1 MEFVDFFKII
11 SERRSCRA
19 FKSDPVSEK
28 CIKQIIEAA
37 RWAPSSANSQ
47 PWDVIVVTKAETKA
61 LIQESVKRV
70 IARIKELRDFP
81 FLRTFNANYML
92 EAPVQLVVCGDPRFK
107 YVSMMHDVDED
118 VEQFAMWGSVSMA
131 IQNMLLTAQALGLGS
146 VVFTNFYPSEVRKI
160 LSVPDPLKIIC
171 ILPVGYPA
179 ETKVPPYR
187 RENEEFLH
195 REKFDTSKKRSD
207 ELIEE
212 AHRDPYGVQVK
223 NY

>member
-1 MEFVDFFKII
+1 MEIEDFFKII
-11 SERRSCRA
+11 VERRSCRE
-19 FKSDPVSEK
+19 FKKDPVPDK
-28 CIKQIIEAA
+28 DIQQIVEAA

-47 PWDVIVVTKAETKA
+47 PWDVIVVKNPETKTQ
-61 LIQESVKRV
+61 IQESVKRV
-70 IARIKELRDFP
+70 IAKIKELRDFP
-81 FLRTFNANYML
+81 FLRTFTARYML
-92 EAPVQLVVCGDPRFK
+92 EAPVQLVVCSDPRFK
-107 YVSMMHDVDED
+107 YVSMMHGVDED

-146 VVFTNFYPSEVRKI
+146 VVFTNFYPSEVKEI

-171 ILPVGYPA
+171 ILPIGYA
-179 ETKVPPYR
+179 AGTKNPPHR
-187 RENEEFLH
+187 RKREDFLH
-195 REKFDTSKKRSD
+195 WEQFDIGKKRSD